1 MDTMNL
7 KNVYAAINARAAAQI
22 ETEPRSR
29 DLDQLLLGGK
39 VVMNYQPQFD
49 LKTGEVRGLE
59 ALLRATDANGRPLNP
74 AELIDR
80 AERGGVMH
88 DFGDLILR
96 TACADYSA
104 MLALGCDI
112 GKLSVNVSPLQ
123 LNEYNYAER
132 VVRTLD
138 HFGVAFADVEL
149 EIVENWSLHDP
160 TLHLD
165 QLQSLADIG
174 VRLAM
179 DDFGTG
185 HANWLNV
192 LKLPFSTLKID
203 RSLISD
209 IDQSSDNLA
218 VITSICSACESMD
231 MTIVAEGISN
241 VEQLA
246 LLRQIGCHVGQGF
259 GLAMPLSADE
269 AMDVEPLE
277 DLGFV
282 NLTLLSPA
290 A

>member
-7 KNVYAAINARAAAQI
+7 KNIYAAINARAAAQV
-22 ETEPRSR
+22 EPEPRSR
-29 DLDQLLLGGK
+29 DLDELLRGGA

-49 LKTGEVRGLE
+49 LKTGAVRGLE
-59 ALLRATDANGRPLNP
+59 ALLRAKDAHGRPLNP

-80 AERGGVMH
+80 AERGGLIH

-96 TACADYSA
+96 SACADYSA
-104 MLALGCDI
+104 MRALGCDV
-112 GKLSVNVSPLQ
+112 GCLSVNVSPLQ

-132 VVRTLD
+132 VVNTLD
-138 HFGVAFADVEL
+138 HFGIGFGDVEL

-174 VRLAM
+174 VGLAM

-203 RSLISD
+203 RSLITD
-209 IDQSSDNLA
+209 IDRDSDNLA
-218 VITSICSACESMD
+218 VITSICSACEAMD
-231 MTIVAEGISN
+231 MTVVAEGISN

-269 AMDVEPLE
+269 AMDVEALE

-282 NLTLLSPA
+282 EVPLLAPA